1 MYYTPSIMPD
11 TLQELKKAGIIITF
25 MKMSRR
31 VRIRMLDEC
40 VNRN

>member
-1 MYYTPSIMPD
+1 MPD

-31 VRIRMLDEC
+31 VGMLDEC